1 MIRHLVLFKLNEG
14 VERNDPRV
22 VQGEAAF
29 RALGGQIDELRF
41 WELGWNISE
50 RPIAYDFAINSA
62 VEDADALKRY
72 LEHPAHQ
79 AGVALWR
86 EFATWVIAGRGGLS
100 FRTGATRSMYGD
112 GRSSS
117 NHSLTCSSSTQG
129 AKGRNPSRILILR
142 LMISRISG
150 WRGSPRMLR

>member
-14 VERNDPRV
+14 VERDDPRV
-22 VQGEAAF
+22 VEGEAAF
-29 RALGGQIDELRF
+29 RSLGDRIEELRF

-62 VEDADALKRY
+62 VEDAAALKRY

-86 EFATWVIAGRGGLS
+86 EFATWVVADYE
-100 FRTGATRSMYGD
+100 F
-112 GRSSS
+112 
-117 NHSLTCSSSTQG
+117 
-129 AKGRNPSRILILR
+129 
-142 LMISRISG
+142 
-150 WRGSPRMLR
+150 

>member
-14 VERNDPRV
+14 VTRDDPRV
-22 VQGEAAF
+22 VEGEAAF
-29 RALGGQIDELRF
+29 RALGGQIEELRS
-41 WELGWNISE
+41 WELGWNISD

-86 EFATWVIAGRGGLS
+86 EFATWVVADYA
-100 FRTGATRSMYGD
+100 F
-112 GRSSS
+112 
-117 NHSLTCSSSTQG
+117 
-129 AKGRNPSRILILR
+129 
-142 LMISRISG
+142 
-150 WRGSPRMLR
+150 